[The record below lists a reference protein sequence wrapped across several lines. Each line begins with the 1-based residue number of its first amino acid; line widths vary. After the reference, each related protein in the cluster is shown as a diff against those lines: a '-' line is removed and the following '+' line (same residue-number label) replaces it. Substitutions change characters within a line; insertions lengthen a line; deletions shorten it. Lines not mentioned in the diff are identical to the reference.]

1 MSFTLPTK
9 NFRHYINGELV
20 QGKGPKSSVCCPGN
34 EELVAEIALA
44 DKSQATEALEAARDA
59 FPAWSLLPL
68 EKRGAWMLKLA
79 DAIASEADNIL
90 KLLLLESGKLHSH
103 AAFET
108 SSLTNYLR
116 FFLEQAKSEHFDGL
130 RDITGGK
137 GLFAAVRE
145 PVGVVVAA
153 LAWNFPMHNMAT
165 KLGPILASGC
175 TAVIKPAT
183 KTPLSTMYLG
193 EIMHRIDFP
202 KGVINFVAGDAKEI
216 GRTLCSS
223 PIPRMLTMIGS
234 TSGGLQMIRDSAAS
248 IKRFSMELG
257 GNAPVIVTPSADLRA
272 AAAHAIGNKM
282 RCAGQ
287 TCVSPQR
294 AFVHRSVYDD
304 FVKLA
309 VELGKSA
316 KCGTMEEESGG
327 ANTGALISAS
337 TVVRME
343 EIVTDAI
350 GKGAKVEC
358 GGKRPADRS
367 KGCYFLP
374 TILTNVTPDMRAFRE
389 EVFGPILTVMPY
401 DDIDNAI
408 ALANDTEYGLSS
420 YVWGNDYNELIKIS
434 KGIKFGIVNINGPG
448 TGPSLPHGGC
458 KDSGIGKDGSRYSLE
473 EYYYIKGIRIALKEG

>member
-1 MSFTLPTK
+1 MSFTLPTS

-20 QGKGPKSSVCCPGN
+20 GGKGSRCTVRCPGN
-34 EELVAEIALA
+34 EEVVAEISLA
-44 DKSQATEALEAARDA
+44 DKAQAIEALEAAQAA
-59 FPAWSLLPL
+59 FPAWSVLPL
-68 EKRGAWMLKLA
+68 EKRGEWMMKLA
-79 DAIASEADNIL
+79 DAIAADADNIL
-90 KLLLLESGKLHSH
+90 KLLLLESGKLRSH

-130 RDITGGK
+130 RDVTGGK

-193 EIMHRIDFP
+193 EIMRRIDFP
-202 KGVINFVAGDAKEI
+202 AGVVNFVAGDAKEI
-216 GRTLCSS
+216 GKPLCSS

-234 TSGGLQMIRDSAAS
+234 TSGGLQMIRDSAS
-248 IKRFSMELG
+248 SVKRFSMELG
-257 GNAPVIVTPSADLRA
+257 GNAPVIVTPSADLKA
-272 AAAHAIGNKM
+272 AAVHAMGNKM

-287 TCVSPQR
+287 TCVAPQR
-294 AFVHRSVYDD
+294 AFVHRSVYAD
-304 FVKLA
+304 FLKLA
-309 VELGKSA
+309 VELGKGA
-316 KCGTMEEESGG
+316 KCGTMEEESAG

-337 TVVRME
+337 AVERME
-343 EIVTDAI
+343 ELVADAVA
-350 GKGAKVEC
+350 KGAKVEC
-358 GGKRPADRS
+358 GGHRPADKP
-367 KGCYFLP
+367 KGYYFLP
-374 TILTNVTPDMRAFRE
+374 TILTGVTPEMRAFRE
-389 EVFGPILTVMPY
+389 EAFGPVLTVMPY
-401 DDIDNAI
+401 DAVEEAI

-420 YVWGNDYNELIKIS
+420 YVWGGDYNELVRIS
-434 KGIKFGIVNINGPG
+434 KGIRFGIVNINGPG

-473 EYYYIKGIRIALKEG
+473 EYYYLKGIRIALK